1 LLQWTLFRRTTVA
14 SLLFADN
21 SKLPDFFMRIS
32 MASQE
37 GEITLR
43 MSDTRSLYTNEV
55 ICPVKSNKRQDLG
68 LISLVIIGNE
78 GITSRNIEVVPD

>member
-1 LLQWTLFRRTTVA
+1 VA

-37 GEITLR
+37 GERTLR
-43 MSDTRSLYTNEV
+43 ISDTLLTLYK
-55 ICPVKSNKRQDLG
+55 PSHLPGKKQ
-68 LISLVIIGNE
+68 IGDK
-78 GITSRNIEVVPD
+78 T